1 MTMLQEQLKTLQ
13 SSLNNP
19 RENVPTPMASFQP
32 FDSTSELWTD
42 YLARFRTF
50 VTANS
55 VPDNKQAQIFLTNQ
69 SNSVYKM
76 LSNLAAQQQPVKS
89 IHELTMND
97 IQTFMAEQFDPKR
110 FVVRERFKF
119 WSDMKRKPGETIP
132 ELASRIR
139 QDAATCDFQSI
150 KDPLDEALR
159 TKFICSVDN
168 EAVLKTLFKLKDDE
182 LKFSNAIRV
191 AQEVEEAA
199 KVAKETV
206 HGQPSTSVQKVYH
219 AKSKTSKTQEKK
231 TACFRCG
238 NSGHFSKACPHI
250 KAICSFCKKTGHLQS
265 VCMSRL
271 RDNSKLVKQQMK
283 LVHKVQCSVSPIY
296 QTIRL
301 NDHRIKFEI
310 DSGASDTFC
319 CEATWQTL
327 GKPTLQ
333 PVTVQYQVA
342 EGSPLPVV
350 GQFQSTATIDG
361 KSPDVTFPVIV
372 TKVPNLNL
380 LGRLAMMKLKLT
392 NLTDHFRENLS
403 CAESTATIE
412 HVTTTGPEN
421 SLDAACIQ
429 LCGEFPTL
437 FESTL
442 GCLKDFSLDIR
453 FKPEAKPIFKK
464 PRPVPFSILQD
475 LNEAYEAGIKRGVW
489 ELTDFNSYGT
499 PVVPIRKSPLPGQ
512 AKASIR
518 VCGDYSVTVNSQL
531 EDHRQPIP
539 LPEDLMRKLGR
550 GYCFSKIDL
559 ANAYN
564 QICLSPDSQKKLAL
578 STHKGVLLQKRLPFG
593 IKSAPGYFQEIMEQL
608 TQNLRGVAVYFDD
621 ILVSGDNAKDH
632 LMNLRALFKRLEE
645 KGLRCN
651 REKCVFAQVSIDYL
665 GHTLSSRGIAK
676 GSKVDAILEMP
687 TPKNI
692 STLKSFLASVQFYS
706 KFLPPYFSE
715 ITEPL
720 YKLTRKGQQWKWGE
734 EEATSFKEIKRLLC
748 TETILAHYDPSLP
761 LGLSCDAS
769 ECGIGAVLFHRFAD
783 GSERPILNISKVLSA
798 TQRRYSQI
806 QKEALSLVY
815 ALKKFHQ
822 FLYGRKFIVVT
833 DHKPLVTLFAPDK
846 GTPAM
851 AANRLARWALLIH
864 QYDYTV
870 EYRRSKD
877 HGNADALSRLP
888 FSNDTSFDGE
898 EMEDDVDSVCLVRT
912 ISRQIN
918 PDNPLLVVR
927 ETAKDPI
934 LFQLMRFVKEG
945 WPHAFSEEL
954 KDFKKL
960 ENSLSTENGCVFY
973 GLRVII
979 PSTLRNHILKL
990 LHLGHFGM
998 QRMKQLARSTVYWP
1012 RIDFDIENLCRKCT
1026 SCGQFQNKPD
1036 KPSIHPWMMPEKPWS
1051 RLHLDH
1057 AINFLGRN
1065 WLVLVDAYSKY
1076 PCIHTTTSTSS
1087 KSTTAILEQEFAHFG
1102 YPHTLVTDN
1111 ATTFMSQEF
1120 QAWCKQRGI
1129 VHLTGAPYHPATN
1142 GAAERLIQSFKQ
1154 ALRKSSLPPK
1164 EALQE
1169 FLMQYRRIPFASGL
1183 SPSELLNGRRIRT
1196 KIDTLVPSIPHLLQG
1211 RQSRQA
1217 SKHSN
1222 TEDSEVVSK
1231 VEHHYTLG
1239 DPCYALYFGP
1249 RRDRDPRWVPAI
1261 VTKVHGTRSVN
1272 VRVIPRGPTWR
1283 RHLDQ
1288 LRPRYGSDQDDD
1300 PCEIPTSV
1308 LSTETLPAGTDHAS
1322 SSSSMNQRNNPRLP
1336 TGDEYG
1342 RHNLRRSARAKR
1354 PPKKY
1359 CC

>member
-1 MTMLQEQLKTLQ
+1 MSEISELILLLNKQHQEQNKQHQEQMTMLQEQIKILQ

-55 VPDNKQAQIFLTNQ
+55 IPDNKQAQIFLTNQ

-150 KDPLDEALR
+150 LDPLDEALR

-271 RDNSKLVKQQMK
+271 RNNKLVKQQVK
-283 LVHKVQCSVSPIY
+283 LVHKVRCSVSPIY

-327 GKPTLQ
+327 GKPILQ
-333 PVTVQYQVA
+333 PVSVQYQVA

-350 GQFQSTATIDG
+350 GQFQSTASIDG

-392 NLTDHFRENLS
+392 NLTDH
-403 CAESTATIE
+403 
-412 HVTTTGPEN
+412 
-421 SLDAACIQ
+421 
-429 LCGEFPTL
+429 
-437 FESTL
+437 
-442 GCLKDFSLDIR
+442 
-453 FKPEAKPIFKK
+453 
-464 PRPVPFSILQD
+464 
-475 LNEAYEAGIKRGVW
+475 
-489 ELTDFNSYGT
+489 
-499 PVVPIRKSPLPGQ
+499 
-512 AKASIR
+512 
-518 VCGDYSVTVNSQL
+518 
-531 EDHRQPIP
+531 
-539 LPEDLMRKLGR
+539 
-550 GYCFSKIDL
+550 L
-559 ANAYN
+559 A
-564 QICLSPDSQKKLAL
+564 
-578 STHKGVLLQKRLPFG
+578 
-593 IKSAPGYFQEIMEQL
+593 
-608 TQNLRGVAVYFDD
+608 
-621 ILVSGDNAKDH
+621 
-632 LMNLRALFKRLEE
+632 
-645 KGLRCN
+645 
-651 REKCVFAQVSIDYL
+651 
-665 GHTLSSRGIAK
+665 
-676 GSKVDAILEMP
+676 
-687 TPKNI
+687 
-692 STLKSFLASVQFYS
+692 
-706 KFLPPYFSE
+706 
-715 ITEPL
+715 
-720 YKLTRKGQQWKWGE
+720 
-734 EEATSFKEIKRLLC
+734 
-748 TETILAHYDPSLP
+748 
-761 LGLSCDAS
+761 
-769 ECGIGAVLFHRFAD
+769 
-783 GSERPILNISKVLSA
+783 
-798 TQRRYSQI
+798 
-806 QKEALSLVY
+806 
-815 ALKKFHQ
+815 
-822 FLYGRKFIVVT
+822 
-833 DHKPLVTLFAPDK
+833 
-846 GTPAM
+846 
-851 AANRLARWALLIH
+851 
-864 QYDYTV
+864 
-870 EYRRSKD
+870 
-877 HGNADALSRLP
+877 
-888 FSNDTSFDGE
+888 DTSFDGE

-934 LFQLMRFVKEG
+934 LSQLMRFVKEG

-1012 RIDFDIENLCRKCT
+1012 RIDFDIEDLCRKCT

-1076 PCIHTTTSTSS
+1076 PCIHPTTSTSS

-1169 FLMQYRRIPFASGL
+1169 FLMQYTRIPFASGL

-1222 TEDSEVVSK
+1222 AEDSEVVSK
-1231 VEHHYTLG
+1231 VEHHYSLG

-1342 RHNLRRSARAKR
+1342 RHNLRRSARTKR
-1354 PPKKY
+1354 PPKKILLLICIY
-1359 CC
+1359 IFLS

>member
-1 MTMLQEQLKTLQ
+1 
-13 SSLNNP
+13 
-19 RENVPTPMASFQP
+19 
-32 FDSTSELWTD
+32 
-42 YLARFRTF
+42 
-50 VTANS
+50 
-55 VPDNKQAQIFLTNQ
+55 
-69 SNSVYKM
+69 M

-265 VCMSRL
+265 VCMS
-271 RDNSKLVKQQMK
+271 V
-283 LVHKVQCSVSPIY
+283 
-296 QTIRL
+296 
-301 NDHRIKFEI
+301 
-310 DSGASDTFC
+310 
-319 CEATWQTL
+319 
-327 GKPTLQ
+327 
-333 PVTVQYQVA
+333 
-342 EGSPLPVV
+342 
-350 GQFQSTATIDG
+350 QSTASIDG
-361 KSPDVTFPVIV
+361 KSTDVTFPVIV

-392 NLTDHFRENLS
+392 NLTDH
-403 CAESTATIE
+403 
-412 HVTTTGPEN
+412 
-421 SLDAACIQ
+421 
-429 LCGEFPTL
+429 
-437 FESTL
+437 
-442 GCLKDFSLDIR
+442 
-453 FKPEAKPIFKK
+453 
-464 PRPVPFSILQD
+464 
-475 LNEAYEAGIKRGVW
+475 
-489 ELTDFNSYGT
+489 
-499 PVVPIRKSPLPGQ
+499 
-512 AKASIR
+512 
-518 VCGDYSVTVNSQL
+518 
-531 EDHRQPIP
+531 
-539 LPEDLMRKLGR
+539 
-550 GYCFSKIDL
+550 L
-559 ANAYN
+559 A
-564 QICLSPDSQKKLAL
+564 
-578 STHKGVLLQKRLPFG
+578 
-593 IKSAPGYFQEIMEQL
+593 
-608 TQNLRGVAVYFDD
+608 
-621 ILVSGDNAKDH
+621 
-632 LMNLRALFKRLEE
+632 
-645 KGLRCN
+645 
-651 REKCVFAQVSIDYL
+651 
-665 GHTLSSRGIAK
+665 
-676 GSKVDAILEMP
+676 
-687 TPKNI
+687 
-692 STLKSFLASVQFYS
+692 
-706 KFLPPYFSE
+706 
-715 ITEPL
+715 
-720 YKLTRKGQQWKWGE
+720 
-734 EEATSFKEIKRLLC
+734 
-748 TETILAHYDPSLP
+748 
-761 LGLSCDAS
+761 
-769 ECGIGAVLFHRFAD
+769 
-783 GSERPILNISKVLSA
+783 
-798 TQRRYSQI
+798 
-806 QKEALSLVY
+806 
-815 ALKKFHQ
+815 
-822 FLYGRKFIVVT
+822 
-833 DHKPLVTLFAPDK
+833 
-846 GTPAM
+846 
-851 AANRLARWALLIH
+851 
-864 QYDYTV
+864 
-870 EYRRSKD
+870 
-877 HGNADALSRLP
+877 
-888 FSNDTSFDGE
+888 DTSFDGE

-934 LFQLMRFVKEG
+934 LSQLMRFVKEG
-945 WPHAFSEEL
+945 WPHAFLEEL

-1012 RIDFDIENLCRKCT
+1012 RIDFDIEDLCRKCT
-1026 SCGQFQNKPD
+1026 SCGQFQNKPA

-1076 PCIHTTTSTSS
+1076 PCIHPTTSTSS

-1222 TEDSEVVSK
+1222 AK
-1231 VEHHYTLG
+1231 
-1239 DPCYALYFGP
+1239 
-1249 RRDRDPRWVPAI
+1249 
-1261 VTKVHGTRSVN
+1261 TRKWFRKSN
-1272 VRVIPRGPTWR
+1272 IIT
-1283 RHLDQ
+1283 H
-1288 LRPRYGSDQDDD
+1288 
-1300 PCEIPTSV
+1300 
-1308 LSTETLPAGTDHAS
+1308 
-1322 SSSSMNQRNNPRLP
+1322 
-1336 TGDEYG
+1336 
-1342 RHNLRRSARAKR
+1342 
-1354 PPKKY
+1354 
-1359 CC
+1359 

>member
-1 MTMLQEQLKTLQ
+1 MQLHV
-13 SSLNNP
+13 N
-19 RENVPTPMASFQP
+19 
-32 FDSTSELWTD
+32 
-42 YLARFRTF
+42 
-50 VTANS
+50 
-55 VPDNKQAQIFLTNQ
+55 
-69 SNSVYKM
+69 
-76 LSNLAAQQQPVKS
+76 
-89 IHELTMND
+89 
-97 IQTFMAEQFDPKR
+97 
-110 FVVRERFKF
+110 
-119 WSDMKRKPGETIP
+119 
-132 ELASRIR
+132 
-139 QDAATCDFQSI
+139 FQSI

-271 RDNSKLVKQQMK
+271 RGNSKLVKQQ
-283 LVHKVQCSVSPIY
+283 VHKVQCSVSPIY

-301 NDHRIKFEI
+301 NDRRIKFEI
-310 DSGASDTFC
+310 DSGANDTFC

-333 PVTVQYQVA
+333 PVSVQYQVA

-350 GQFQSTATIDG
+350 GQFQSTASIDG

-392 NLTDHFRENLS
+392 NLTDH
-403 CAESTATIE
+403 
-412 HVTTTGPEN
+412 
-421 SLDAACIQ
+421 
-429 LCGEFPTL
+429 
-437 FESTL
+437 
-442 GCLKDFSLDIR
+442 
-453 FKPEAKPIFKK
+453 
-464 PRPVPFSILQD
+464 
-475 LNEAYEAGIKRGVW
+475 
-489 ELTDFNSYGT
+489 
-499 PVVPIRKSPLPGQ
+499 
-512 AKASIR
+512 
-518 VCGDYSVTVNSQL
+518 
-531 EDHRQPIP
+531 
-539 LPEDLMRKLGR
+539 
-550 GYCFSKIDL
+550 L
-559 ANAYN
+559 A
-564 QICLSPDSQKKLAL
+564 
-578 STHKGVLLQKRLPFG
+578 
-593 IKSAPGYFQEIMEQL
+593 
-608 TQNLRGVAVYFDD
+608 
-621 ILVSGDNAKDH
+621 
-632 LMNLRALFKRLEE
+632 
-645 KGLRCN
+645 
-651 REKCVFAQVSIDYL
+651 
-665 GHTLSSRGIAK
+665 
-676 GSKVDAILEMP
+676 
-687 TPKNI
+687 
-692 STLKSFLASVQFYS
+692 
-706 KFLPPYFSE
+706 
-715 ITEPL
+715 
-720 YKLTRKGQQWKWGE
+720 
-734 EEATSFKEIKRLLC
+734 
-748 TETILAHYDPSLP
+748 
-761 LGLSCDAS
+761 
-769 ECGIGAVLFHRFAD
+769 
-783 GSERPILNISKVLSA
+783 
-798 TQRRYSQI
+798 
-806 QKEALSLVY
+806 
-815 ALKKFHQ
+815 
-822 FLYGRKFIVVT
+822 
-833 DHKPLVTLFAPDK
+833 
-846 GTPAM
+846 
-851 AANRLARWALLIH
+851 
-864 QYDYTV
+864 
-870 EYRRSKD
+870 
-877 HGNADALSRLP
+877 
-888 FSNDTSFDGE
+888 DTSFDGE

-934 LFQLMRFVKEG
+934 LSQLMRFVKEG
-945 WPHAFSEEL
+945 WPNAFSEEL

-1012 RIDFDIENLCRKCT
+1012 RIDFDIEDLCRKCT

-1076 PCIHTTTSTSS
+1076 PCIHPTTSTSS

-1217 SKHSN
+1217 SKYSN
-1222 TEDSEVVSK
+1222 AEDSEVVSK
-1231 VEHHYTLG
+1231 VEHYYSLG

-1342 RHNLRRSARAKR
+1342 RHNLRRSARTKR

>member
-1 MTMLQEQLKTLQ
+1 MSEISELILLLNKQHQEQNKQHQEQMAVLRNEHCEQMTMLQEQLKILQ
-13 SSLNNP
+13 SSLNKP

-150 KDPLDEALR
+150 KDPLDEALQ

-219 AKSKTSKTQEKK
+219 TKSKTSKTQEKK

-271 RDNSKLVKQQMK
+271 RDNKLVKQ

-327 GKPTLQ
+327 GKPILQ
-333 PVTVQYQVA
+333 PVSIRYQVA
-342 EGSPLPVV
+342 EGSPLPIM
-350 GQFQSTATIDG
+350 GQFQSTASIDG

-392 NLTDHFRENLS
+392 NLTDH
-403 CAESTATIE
+403 
-412 HVTTTGPEN
+412 
-421 SLDAACIQ
+421 
-429 LCGEFPTL
+429 
-437 FESTL
+437 
-442 GCLKDFSLDIR
+442 
-453 FKPEAKPIFKK
+453 
-464 PRPVPFSILQD
+464 
-475 LNEAYEAGIKRGVW
+475 
-489 ELTDFNSYGT
+489 
-499 PVVPIRKSPLPGQ
+499 
-512 AKASIR
+512 
-518 VCGDYSVTVNSQL
+518 
-531 EDHRQPIP
+531 
-539 LPEDLMRKLGR
+539 
-550 GYCFSKIDL
+550 L
-559 ANAYN
+559 A
-564 QICLSPDSQKKLAL
+564 
-578 STHKGVLLQKRLPFG
+578 
-593 IKSAPGYFQEIMEQL
+593 
-608 TQNLRGVAVYFDD
+608 
-621 ILVSGDNAKDH
+621 
-632 LMNLRALFKRLEE
+632 
-645 KGLRCN
+645 
-651 REKCVFAQVSIDYL
+651 
-665 GHTLSSRGIAK
+665 
-676 GSKVDAILEMP
+676 
-687 TPKNI
+687 
-692 STLKSFLASVQFYS
+692 
-706 KFLPPYFSE
+706 
-715 ITEPL
+715 
-720 YKLTRKGQQWKWGE
+720 
-734 EEATSFKEIKRLLC
+734 
-748 TETILAHYDPSLP
+748 
-761 LGLSCDAS
+761 
-769 ECGIGAVLFHRFAD
+769 
-783 GSERPILNISKVLSA
+783 
-798 TQRRYSQI
+798 
-806 QKEALSLVY
+806 
-815 ALKKFHQ
+815 
-822 FLYGRKFIVVT
+822 
-833 DHKPLVTLFAPDK
+833 
-846 GTPAM
+846 
-851 AANRLARWALLIH
+851 
-864 QYDYTV
+864 
-870 EYRRSKD
+870 
-877 HGNADALSRLP
+877 
-888 FSNDTSFDGE
+888 DTSFDGE

-934 LFQLMRFVKEG
+934 LSQLMQFVKEG

-1012 RIDFDIENLCRKCT
+1012 RIDFDIEDLCRKCT

-1076 PCIHTTTSTSS
+1076 PCIHPTTSTSS

-1231 VEHHYTLG
+1231 VEHHYSLG

-1261 VTKVHGTRSVN
+1261 VTKVHGT
-1272 VRVIPRGPTWR
+1272 
-1283 RHLDQ
+1283 
-1288 LRPRYGSDQDDD
+1288 
-1300 PCEIPTSV
+1300 
-1308 LSTETLPAGTDHAS
+1308 
-1322 SSSSMNQRNNPRLP
+1322 
-1336 TGDEYG
+1336 
-1342 RHNLRRSARAKR
+1342 
-1354 PPKKY
+1354 
-1359 CC
+1359 

>member
-1 MTMLQEQLKTLQ
+1 MSEISELILLLNKQHQEQMAVLRDEHREQNKQHQEQNKRHQEQMTMLQEQLKILQ

-55 VPDNKQAQIFLTNQ
+55 IPDNKQAQIFLTNQ

-271 RDNSKLVKQQMK
+271 RDNKLVKQQMK
-283 LVHKVQCSVSPIY
+283 LVHKIQCSVSPIY

-350 GQFQSTATIDG
+350 GQFQSTASIDG

-392 NLTDHFRENLS
+392 NLTDH
-403 CAESTATIE
+403 
-412 HVTTTGPEN
+412 
-421 SLDAACIQ
+421 
-429 LCGEFPTL
+429 
-437 FESTL
+437 
-442 GCLKDFSLDIR
+442 
-453 FKPEAKPIFKK
+453 
-464 PRPVPFSILQD
+464 
-475 LNEAYEAGIKRGVW
+475 
-489 ELTDFNSYGT
+489 
-499 PVVPIRKSPLPGQ
+499 
-512 AKASIR
+512 
-518 VCGDYSVTVNSQL
+518 
-531 EDHRQPIP
+531 
-539 LPEDLMRKLGR
+539 
-550 GYCFSKIDL
+550 L
-559 ANAYN
+559 A
-564 QICLSPDSQKKLAL
+564 
-578 STHKGVLLQKRLPFG
+578 
-593 IKSAPGYFQEIMEQL
+593 
-608 TQNLRGVAVYFDD
+608 
-621 ILVSGDNAKDH
+621 
-632 LMNLRALFKRLEE
+632 
-645 KGLRCN
+645 
-651 REKCVFAQVSIDYL
+651 
-665 GHTLSSRGIAK
+665 
-676 GSKVDAILEMP
+676 
-687 TPKNI
+687 
-692 STLKSFLASVQFYS
+692 
-706 KFLPPYFSE
+706 
-715 ITEPL
+715 
-720 YKLTRKGQQWKWGE
+720 
-734 EEATSFKEIKRLLC
+734 
-748 TETILAHYDPSLP
+748 
-761 LGLSCDAS
+761 
-769 ECGIGAVLFHRFAD
+769 
-783 GSERPILNISKVLSA
+783 
-798 TQRRYSQI
+798 
-806 QKEALSLVY
+806 
-815 ALKKFHQ
+815 
-822 FLYGRKFIVVT
+822 
-833 DHKPLVTLFAPDK
+833 
-846 GTPAM
+846 
-851 AANRLARWALLIH
+851 
-864 QYDYTV
+864 
-870 EYRRSKD
+870 
-877 HGNADALSRLP
+877 
-888 FSNDTSFDGE
+888 DTSFDGE

-934 LFQLMRFVKEG
+934 LSQLMRFVKEG

-1036 KPSIHPWMMPEKPWS
+1036 KPSIHPWVMPEKPWS

-1057 AINFLGRN
+1057 AINFLGRH

-1076 PCIHTTTSTSS
+1076 PCIHPTTSTSS

-1222 TEDSEVVSK
+1222 AEDSEVVLK

-1342 RHNLRRSARAKR
+1342 RHNLRQSARTKR

>member
-1 MTMLQEQLKTLQ
+1 MSEISELILLLNKQHQEQMSVLRDEHREQNKQHQEQNKQHQEQMAVLRDEHREQNKQYQEQNKQHQEQMTMLQEQLKILQ

-55 VPDNKQAQIFLTNQ
+55 IPDNKQAQIFLTNQ

-238 NSGHFSKACPHI
+238 NSGHFSKTCPHI

-271 RDNSKLVKQQMK
+271 RDSKLVKQQMK
-283 LVHKVQCSVSPIY
+283 LVHKIQCSVSPIY

-327 GKPTLQ
+327 GKPILQ
-333 PVTVQYQVA
+333 PVSVQYQVA

-350 GQFQSTATIDG
+350 GQFQSTASIDG

-392 NLTDHFRENLS
+392 NLTDH
-403 CAESTATIE
+403 
-412 HVTTTGPEN
+412 
-421 SLDAACIQ
+421 
-429 LCGEFPTL
+429 
-437 FESTL
+437 
-442 GCLKDFSLDIR
+442 
-453 FKPEAKPIFKK
+453 
-464 PRPVPFSILQD
+464 
-475 LNEAYEAGIKRGVW
+475 
-489 ELTDFNSYGT
+489 
-499 PVVPIRKSPLPGQ
+499 
-512 AKASIR
+512 
-518 VCGDYSVTVNSQL
+518 
-531 EDHRQPIP
+531 
-539 LPEDLMRKLGR
+539 
-550 GYCFSKIDL
+550 L
-559 ANAYN
+559 A
-564 QICLSPDSQKKLAL
+564 
-578 STHKGVLLQKRLPFG
+578 
-593 IKSAPGYFQEIMEQL
+593 
-608 TQNLRGVAVYFDD
+608 
-621 ILVSGDNAKDH
+621 
-632 LMNLRALFKRLEE
+632 
-645 KGLRCN
+645 
-651 REKCVFAQVSIDYL
+651 
-665 GHTLSSRGIAK
+665 
-676 GSKVDAILEMP
+676 
-687 TPKNI
+687 
-692 STLKSFLASVQFYS
+692 
-706 KFLPPYFSE
+706 
-715 ITEPL
+715 
-720 YKLTRKGQQWKWGE
+720 
-734 EEATSFKEIKRLLC
+734 
-748 TETILAHYDPSLP
+748 
-761 LGLSCDAS
+761 
-769 ECGIGAVLFHRFAD
+769 
-783 GSERPILNISKVLSA
+783 
-798 TQRRYSQI
+798 
-806 QKEALSLVY
+806 
-815 ALKKFHQ
+815 
-822 FLYGRKFIVVT
+822 
-833 DHKPLVTLFAPDK
+833 
-846 GTPAM
+846 
-851 AANRLARWALLIH
+851 
-864 QYDYTV
+864 
-870 EYRRSKD
+870 
-877 HGNADALSRLP
+877 
-888 FSNDTSFDGE
+888 DTSFDGE

-934 LFQLMRFVKEG
+934 LAQVMRFVKEG

-1012 RIDFDIENLCRKCT
+1012 RIDFDIEDLCRKCT

-1076 PCIHTTTSTSS
+1076 PCIHPTTSTSS

-1222 TEDSEVVSK
+1222 AEDSEVVSK

-1342 RHNLRRSARAKR
+1342 RHNLRRSARTKR

>member
-1 MTMLQEQLKTLQ
+1 MQRYNRQKWRRGFKELNCVKKEKRKFVEFALQLELSTMSEISELILLLNKQHQEQMTVLRDEQNKQHQEQMTMLQEQIKILQ
-13 SSLNNP
+13 SSLNKP

-55 VPDNKQAQIFLTNQ
+55 IPDNKQAQIFLTNQ

-271 RDNSKLVKQQMK
+271 RDNKLVKQQMK
-283 LVHKVQCSVSPIY
+283 LVHKIQCSVSPIY

-333 PVTVQYQVA
+333 PVTVRYQVA

-350 GQFQSTATIDG
+350 GQFQSTASIDG

-392 NLTDHFRENLS
+392 NLTDH
-403 CAESTATIE
+403 
-412 HVTTTGPEN
+412 
-421 SLDAACIQ
+421 
-429 LCGEFPTL
+429 
-437 FESTL
+437 
-442 GCLKDFSLDIR
+442 
-453 FKPEAKPIFKK
+453 
-464 PRPVPFSILQD
+464 
-475 LNEAYEAGIKRGVW
+475 
-489 ELTDFNSYGT
+489 
-499 PVVPIRKSPLPGQ
+499 
-512 AKASIR
+512 
-518 VCGDYSVTVNSQL
+518 
-531 EDHRQPIP
+531 
-539 LPEDLMRKLGR
+539 
-550 GYCFSKIDL
+550 L
-559 ANAYN
+559 A
-564 QICLSPDSQKKLAL
+564 
-578 STHKGVLLQKRLPFG
+578 
-593 IKSAPGYFQEIMEQL
+593 
-608 TQNLRGVAVYFDD
+608 
-621 ILVSGDNAKDH
+621 
-632 LMNLRALFKRLEE
+632 
-645 KGLRCN
+645 
-651 REKCVFAQVSIDYL
+651 
-665 GHTLSSRGIAK
+665 
-676 GSKVDAILEMP
+676 
-687 TPKNI
+687 
-692 STLKSFLASVQFYS
+692 
-706 KFLPPYFSE
+706 
-715 ITEPL
+715 
-720 YKLTRKGQQWKWGE
+720 
-734 EEATSFKEIKRLLC
+734 
-748 TETILAHYDPSLP
+748 
-761 LGLSCDAS
+761 
-769 ECGIGAVLFHRFAD
+769 
-783 GSERPILNISKVLSA
+783 
-798 TQRRYSQI
+798 
-806 QKEALSLVY
+806 
-815 ALKKFHQ
+815 
-822 FLYGRKFIVVT
+822 
-833 DHKPLVTLFAPDK
+833 
-846 GTPAM
+846 
-851 AANRLARWALLIH
+851 
-864 QYDYTV
+864 
-870 EYRRSKD
+870 
-877 HGNADALSRLP
+877 
-888 FSNDTSFDGE
+888 DTSFDGE

-934 LFQLMRFVKEG
+934 LSQLMRFVKEG

-1076 PCIHTTTSTSS
+1076 PCIHPTTSTSS

-1231 VEHHYTLG
+1231 VEHHYSLG

-1342 RHNLRRSARAKR
+1342 RHNLRRSARTKR

>member
-1 MTMLQEQLKTLQ
+1 MQRYNRQKWRRGFKELNCVKKEKRKFVEFALQLELSTMSEISELILLLNKQHQEQMTVLRDEQNKQHQEQMTMLQEQLKTLQ

-301 NDHRIKFEI
+301 NDHKIKFEI

-333 PVTVQYQVA
+333 PVTIRYQVA

-350 GQFQSTATIDG
+350 GQFQSTASIDG

-392 NLTDHFRENLS
+392 NLTDH
-403 CAESTATIE
+403 
-412 HVTTTGPEN
+412 
-421 SLDAACIQ
+421 
-429 LCGEFPTL
+429 
-437 FESTL
+437 
-442 GCLKDFSLDIR
+442 
-453 FKPEAKPIFKK
+453 
-464 PRPVPFSILQD
+464 
-475 LNEAYEAGIKRGVW
+475 
-489 ELTDFNSYGT
+489 
-499 PVVPIRKSPLPGQ
+499 
-512 AKASIR
+512 
-518 VCGDYSVTVNSQL
+518 
-531 EDHRQPIP
+531 
-539 LPEDLMRKLGR
+539 
-550 GYCFSKIDL
+550 L
-559 ANAYN
+559 A
-564 QICLSPDSQKKLAL
+564 
-578 STHKGVLLQKRLPFG
+578 
-593 IKSAPGYFQEIMEQL
+593 
-608 TQNLRGVAVYFDD
+608 
-621 ILVSGDNAKDH
+621 
-632 LMNLRALFKRLEE
+632 
-645 KGLRCN
+645 
-651 REKCVFAQVSIDYL
+651 
-665 GHTLSSRGIAK
+665 
-676 GSKVDAILEMP
+676 
-687 TPKNI
+687 
-692 STLKSFLASVQFYS
+692 
-706 KFLPPYFSE
+706 
-715 ITEPL
+715 
-720 YKLTRKGQQWKWGE
+720 
-734 EEATSFKEIKRLLC
+734 
-748 TETILAHYDPSLP
+748 
-761 LGLSCDAS
+761 
-769 ECGIGAVLFHRFAD
+769 
-783 GSERPILNISKVLSA
+783 
-798 TQRRYSQI
+798 
-806 QKEALSLVY
+806 
-815 ALKKFHQ
+815 
-822 FLYGRKFIVVT
+822 
-833 DHKPLVTLFAPDK
+833 
-846 GTPAM
+846 
-851 AANRLARWALLIH
+851 
-864 QYDYTV
+864 
-870 EYRRSKD
+870 
-877 HGNADALSRLP
+877 
-888 FSNDTSFDGE
+888 DTSFDGE

-934 LFQLMRFVKEG
+934 LSQLMRFVKEG

-1076 PCIHTTTSTSS
+1076 PCIHPTTSTSS

-1222 TEDSEVVSK
+1222 AEDSEVVSK
-1231 VEHHYTLG
+1231 VEHHYSLG

>member
-1 MTMLQEQLKTLQ
+1 MQRYNRQKWRRGFKELNCVKKEKRKFVEFALQLELSTMSEISELILLLNKQHQEQMAVLRDEHREQNKQHQEQNKRHQEQMTMLQEQLKILQ

-55 VPDNKQAQIFLTNQ
+55 IPDNKQAQIFLTNQ

-110 FVVRERFKF
+110 FLVRERFKF

-139 QDAATCDFQSI
+139 QDAAKCDFQSI

-283 LVHKVQCSVSPIY
+283 LVHKIQCSVSPIY

-301 NDHRIKFEI
+301 NDRRIKFEI

-333 PVTVQYQVA
+333 PVSVQYQVA

-350 GQFQSTATIDG
+350 GQFQSTASIDG

-392 NLTDHFRENLS
+392 NLTDH
-403 CAESTATIE
+403 
-412 HVTTTGPEN
+412 
-421 SLDAACIQ
+421 
-429 LCGEFPTL
+429 
-437 FESTL
+437 
-442 GCLKDFSLDIR
+442 
-453 FKPEAKPIFKK
+453 
-464 PRPVPFSILQD
+464 
-475 LNEAYEAGIKRGVW
+475 
-489 ELTDFNSYGT
+489 
-499 PVVPIRKSPLPGQ
+499 
-512 AKASIR
+512 
-518 VCGDYSVTVNSQL
+518 
-531 EDHRQPIP
+531 
-539 LPEDLMRKLGR
+539 
-550 GYCFSKIDL
+550 L
-559 ANAYN
+559 A
-564 QICLSPDSQKKLAL
+564 
-578 STHKGVLLQKRLPFG
+578 
-593 IKSAPGYFQEIMEQL
+593 
-608 TQNLRGVAVYFDD
+608 
-621 ILVSGDNAKDH
+621 
-632 LMNLRALFKRLEE
+632 
-645 KGLRCN
+645 
-651 REKCVFAQVSIDYL
+651 
-665 GHTLSSRGIAK
+665 
-676 GSKVDAILEMP
+676 
-687 TPKNI
+687 
-692 STLKSFLASVQFYS
+692 
-706 KFLPPYFSE
+706 
-715 ITEPL
+715 
-720 YKLTRKGQQWKWGE
+720 
-734 EEATSFKEIKRLLC
+734 
-748 TETILAHYDPSLP
+748 
-761 LGLSCDAS
+761 
-769 ECGIGAVLFHRFAD
+769 
-783 GSERPILNISKVLSA
+783 
-798 TQRRYSQI
+798 
-806 QKEALSLVY
+806 
-815 ALKKFHQ
+815 
-822 FLYGRKFIVVT
+822 
-833 DHKPLVTLFAPDK
+833 
-846 GTPAM
+846 
-851 AANRLARWALLIH
+851 
-864 QYDYTV
+864 
-870 EYRRSKD
+870 
-877 HGNADALSRLP
+877 
-888 FSNDTSFDGE
+888 DTSFDGE

-934 LFQLMRFVKEG
+934 LSQLMRFVKEG

-1012 RIDFDIENLCRKCT
+1012 RIDFDIEDLCRKCT

-1076 PCIHTTTSTSS
+1076 PCIHPTTSTSS
-1087 KSTTAILEQEFAHFG
+1087 NSTTAILEQEFAHFG

-1222 TEDSEVVSK
+1222 AEDSEMVSK
-1231 VEHHYTLG
+1231 VKHHYSLG

-1342 RHNLRRSARAKR
+1342 RHNLRRSARTKR

>member
-1 MTMLQEQLKTLQ
+1 MSEISELILLLNKQHQEQNKQHQEQMSMLQEQLKILQ
-13 SSLNNP
+13 SSLNNR

-55 VPDNKQAQIFLTNQ
+55 IPDNKQAQIFLTNQ

-119 WSDMKRKPGETIP
+119 WSDMKRKPGETIT

-271 RDNSKLVKQQMK
+271 RNNKLVKQ

-327 GKPTLQ
+327 GKPILQ
-333 PVTVQYQVA
+333 PVSVQYQVA

-350 GQFQSTATIDG
+350 GQFQSTASIDG

-392 NLTDHFRENLS
+392 NLTDH
-403 CAESTATIE
+403 
-412 HVTTTGPEN
+412 
-421 SLDAACIQ
+421 
-429 LCGEFPTL
+429 
-437 FESTL
+437 
-442 GCLKDFSLDIR
+442 
-453 FKPEAKPIFKK
+453 
-464 PRPVPFSILQD
+464 
-475 LNEAYEAGIKRGVW
+475 
-489 ELTDFNSYGT
+489 
-499 PVVPIRKSPLPGQ
+499 
-512 AKASIR
+512 
-518 VCGDYSVTVNSQL
+518 
-531 EDHRQPIP
+531 
-539 LPEDLMRKLGR
+539 
-550 GYCFSKIDL
+550 L
-559 ANAYN
+559 A
-564 QICLSPDSQKKLAL
+564 
-578 STHKGVLLQKRLPFG
+578 
-593 IKSAPGYFQEIMEQL
+593 
-608 TQNLRGVAVYFDD
+608 
-621 ILVSGDNAKDH
+621 
-632 LMNLRALFKRLEE
+632 
-645 KGLRCN
+645 
-651 REKCVFAQVSIDYL
+651 
-665 GHTLSSRGIAK
+665 
-676 GSKVDAILEMP
+676 
-687 TPKNI
+687 
-692 STLKSFLASVQFYS
+692 
-706 KFLPPYFSE
+706 
-715 ITEPL
+715 
-720 YKLTRKGQQWKWGE
+720 
-734 EEATSFKEIKRLLC
+734 
-748 TETILAHYDPSLP
+748 
-761 LGLSCDAS
+761 
-769 ECGIGAVLFHRFAD
+769 
-783 GSERPILNISKVLSA
+783 
-798 TQRRYSQI
+798 
-806 QKEALSLVY
+806 
-815 ALKKFHQ
+815 
-822 FLYGRKFIVVT
+822 
-833 DHKPLVTLFAPDK
+833 
-846 GTPAM
+846 
-851 AANRLARWALLIH
+851 
-864 QYDYTV
+864 
-870 EYRRSKD
+870 
-877 HGNADALSRLP
+877 
-888 FSNDTSFDGE
+888 DTSFDGE

-934 LFQLMRFVKEG
+934 LSQLMRFVKEG

-1012 RIDFDIENLCRKCT
+1012 RIDFDNENLCRKCT

-1076 PCIHTTTSTSS
+1076 PCIHPTTSTSS

-1129 VHLTGAPYHPATN
+1129 VHLTGATYHPATN

-1211 RQSRQA
+1211 RQSKQA

-1222 TEDSEVVSK
+1222 
-1231 VEHHYTLG
+1231 
-1239 DPCYALYFGP
+1239 A
-1249 RRDRDPRWVPAI
+1249 
-1261 VTKVHGTRSVN
+1261 
-1272 VRVIPRGPTWR
+1272 
-1283 RHLDQ
+1283 
-1288 LRPRYGSDQDDD
+1288 
-1300 PCEIPTSV
+1300 
-1308 LSTETLPAGTDHAS
+1308 
-1322 SSSSMNQRNNPRLP
+1322 
-1336 TGDEYG
+1336 
-1342 RHNLRRSARAKR
+1342 
-1354 PPKKY
+1354 
-1359 CC
+1359 

>member
-1 MTMLQEQLKTLQ
+1 M
-13 SSLNNP
+13 
-19 RENVPTPMASFQP
+19 
-32 FDSTSELWTD
+32 
-42 YLARFRTF
+42 
-50 VTANS
+50 
-55 VPDNKQAQIFLTNQ
+55 
-69 SNSVYKM
+69 
-76 LSNLAAQQQPVKS
+76 
-89 IHELTMND
+89 
-97 IQTFMAEQFDPKR
+97 
-110 FVVRERFKF
+110 
-119 WSDMKRKPGETIP
+119 MK
-132 ELASRIR
+132 
-139 QDAATCDFQSI
+139 
-150 KDPLDEALR
+150 PLDEALR

-191 AQEVEEAA
+191 AQELEEAA

-301 NDHRIKFEI
+301 NEHRIKFEI

-319 CEATWQTL
+319 CETTWQTL
-327 GKPTLQ
+327 GKPILQ
-333 PVTVQYQVA
+333 PVSVQYQFA

-350 GQFQSTATIDG
+350 GQFQSTGSIDG

-392 NLTDHFRENLS
+392 NLTDH
-403 CAESTATIE
+403 
-412 HVTTTGPEN
+412 
-421 SLDAACIQ
+421 
-429 LCGEFPTL
+429 
-437 FESTL
+437 
-442 GCLKDFSLDIR
+442 
-453 FKPEAKPIFKK
+453 
-464 PRPVPFSILQD
+464 
-475 LNEAYEAGIKRGVW
+475 
-489 ELTDFNSYGT
+489 
-499 PVVPIRKSPLPGQ
+499 
-512 AKASIR
+512 
-518 VCGDYSVTVNSQL
+518 
-531 EDHRQPIP
+531 
-539 LPEDLMRKLGR
+539 
-550 GYCFSKIDL
+550 L
-559 ANAYN
+559 A
-564 QICLSPDSQKKLAL
+564 
-578 STHKGVLLQKRLPFG
+578 
-593 IKSAPGYFQEIMEQL
+593 
-608 TQNLRGVAVYFDD
+608 
-621 ILVSGDNAKDH
+621 
-632 LMNLRALFKRLEE
+632 
-645 KGLRCN
+645 
-651 REKCVFAQVSIDYL
+651 
-665 GHTLSSRGIAK
+665 
-676 GSKVDAILEMP
+676 
-687 TPKNI
+687 
-692 STLKSFLASVQFYS
+692 
-706 KFLPPYFSE
+706 
-715 ITEPL
+715 
-720 YKLTRKGQQWKWGE
+720 
-734 EEATSFKEIKRLLC
+734 
-748 TETILAHYDPSLP
+748 
-761 LGLSCDAS
+761 
-769 ECGIGAVLFHRFAD
+769 
-783 GSERPILNISKVLSA
+783 
-798 TQRRYSQI
+798 
-806 QKEALSLVY
+806 
-815 ALKKFHQ
+815 
-822 FLYGRKFIVVT
+822 
-833 DHKPLVTLFAPDK
+833 
-846 GTPAM
+846 
-851 AANRLARWALLIH
+851 
-864 QYDYTV
+864 
-870 EYRRSKD
+870 
-877 HGNADALSRLP
+877 
-888 FSNDTSFDGE
+888 DTSFDGE

-934 LFQLMRFVKEG
+934 LAQVMRFVKEG
-945 WPHAFSEEL
+945 WPHALSEEL

-1012 RIDFDIENLCRKCT
+1012 RIDFDIEDLCRKCT

-1076 PCIHTTTSTSS
+1076 PCIHPTTSTSS
-1087 KSTTAILEQEFAHFG
+1087 KSTTAILEQEFAHFR

-1169 FLMQYRRIPFASGL
+1169 FLMQYRRISFASGL

-1211 RQSRQA
+1211 RQSKQA

-1222 TEDSEVVSK
+1222 AEDSEVVSK
-1231 VEHHYTLG
+1231 VEHHYSLG

-1336 TGDEYG
+1336 IGDEYG
-1342 RHNLRRSARAKR
+1342 RYNPRRSARTKR
-1354 PPKKY
+1354 PPKNIVANMY
-1359 CC
+1359 IVVVYLGRCCDIVQSMT

>member
-1 MTMLQEQLKTLQ
+1 MLQEQLKILQ

-55 VPDNKQAQIFLTNQ
+55 IPDNKQAQIFLTNQ

-89 IHELTMND
+89 IHELTIND

-231 TACFRCG
+231 TVCFRCG

-271 RDNSKLVKQQMK
+271 RDNKLVKQQMK

-296 QTIRL
+296 QIIRL
-301 NDHRIKFEI
+301 NDRKIKFEI

-319 CEATWQTL
+319 CAATWQTL

-350 GQFQSTATIDG
+350 GQFQSTASIDG

-392 NLTDHFRENLS
+392 NLTDH
-403 CAESTATIE
+403 
-412 HVTTTGPEN
+412 
-421 SLDAACIQ
+421 
-429 LCGEFPTL
+429 
-437 FESTL
+437 
-442 GCLKDFSLDIR
+442 
-453 FKPEAKPIFKK
+453 
-464 PRPVPFSILQD
+464 
-475 LNEAYEAGIKRGVW
+475 
-489 ELTDFNSYGT
+489 
-499 PVVPIRKSPLPGQ
+499 
-512 AKASIR
+512 
-518 VCGDYSVTVNSQL
+518 
-531 EDHRQPIP
+531 
-539 LPEDLMRKLGR
+539 
-550 GYCFSKIDL
+550 L
-559 ANAYN
+559 A
-564 QICLSPDSQKKLAL
+564 
-578 STHKGVLLQKRLPFG
+578 
-593 IKSAPGYFQEIMEQL
+593 
-608 TQNLRGVAVYFDD
+608 
-621 ILVSGDNAKDH
+621 
-632 LMNLRALFKRLEE
+632 
-645 KGLRCN
+645 
-651 REKCVFAQVSIDYL
+651 
-665 GHTLSSRGIAK
+665 
-676 GSKVDAILEMP
+676 
-687 TPKNI
+687 
-692 STLKSFLASVQFYS
+692 
-706 KFLPPYFSE
+706 
-715 ITEPL
+715 
-720 YKLTRKGQQWKWGE
+720 
-734 EEATSFKEIKRLLC
+734 
-748 TETILAHYDPSLP
+748 
-761 LGLSCDAS
+761 
-769 ECGIGAVLFHRFAD
+769 
-783 GSERPILNISKVLSA
+783 
-798 TQRRYSQI
+798 
-806 QKEALSLVY
+806 
-815 ALKKFHQ
+815 
-822 FLYGRKFIVVT
+822 
-833 DHKPLVTLFAPDK
+833 
-846 GTPAM
+846 
-851 AANRLARWALLIH
+851 
-864 QYDYTV
+864 
-870 EYRRSKD
+870 
-877 HGNADALSRLP
+877 
-888 FSNDTSFDGE
+888 DTSFDGE

-934 LFQLMRFVKEG
+934 LSQLMRFVKEG

-1076 PCIHTTTSTSS
+1076 PCIHPTTSTSS

-1211 RQSRQA
+1211 RQSKQA

-1222 TEDSEVVSK
+1222 AEDSEVVSK
-1231 VEHHYTLG
+1231 VEHHYSLG
-1239 DPCYALYFGP
+1239 DPCSALYFGP

-1322 SSSSMNQRNNPRLP
+1322 SSSSMNQGNNPRLP

-1342 RHNLRRSARAKR
+1342 RHNLRRSARTKR

>member
-1 MTMLQEQLKTLQ
+1 
-13 SSLNNP
+13 
-19 RENVPTPMASFQP
+19 
-32 FDSTSELWTD
+32 
-42 YLARFRTF
+42 
-50 VTANS
+50 
-55 VPDNKQAQIFLTNQ
+55 
-69 SNSVYKM
+69 
-76 LSNLAAQQQPVKS
+76 
-89 IHELTMND
+89 
-97 IQTFMAEQFDPKR
+97 
-110 FVVRERFKF
+110 
-119 WSDMKRKPGETIP
+119 
-132 ELASRIR
+132 
-139 QDAATCDFQSI
+139 
-150 KDPLDEALR
+150 
-159 TKFICSVDN
+159 
-168 EAVLKTLFKLKDDE
+168 
-182 LKFSNAIRV
+182 
-191 AQEVEEAA
+191 
-199 KVAKETV
+199 
-206 HGQPSTSVQKVYH
+206 
-219 AKSKTSKTQEKK
+219 
-231 TACFRCG
+231 
-238 NSGHFSKACPHI
+238 
-250 KAICSFCKKTGHLQS
+250 
-265 VCMSRL
+265 MSRL
-271 RDNSKLVKQQMK
+271 RDNKLVKQQMK
-283 LVHKVQCSVSPIY
+283 LVHKIQCSVSPIY
-296 QTIRL
+296 QTIKL
-301 NDHRIKFEI
+301 NDHRIRFEI

-327 GKPTLQ
+327 GKPILQ
-333 PVTVQYQVA
+333 PVTIRYQVA

-350 GQFQSTATIDG
+350 GQFQSTASIDG

-392 NLTDHFRENLS
+392 NLTDH
-403 CAESTATIE
+403 
-412 HVTTTGPEN
+412 
-421 SLDAACIQ
+421 
-429 LCGEFPTL
+429 
-437 FESTL
+437 
-442 GCLKDFSLDIR
+442 
-453 FKPEAKPIFKK
+453 
-464 PRPVPFSILQD
+464 
-475 LNEAYEAGIKRGVW
+475 
-489 ELTDFNSYGT
+489 
-499 PVVPIRKSPLPGQ
+499 
-512 AKASIR
+512 
-518 VCGDYSVTVNSQL
+518 
-531 EDHRQPIP
+531 
-539 LPEDLMRKLGR
+539 
-550 GYCFSKIDL
+550 L
-559 ANAYN
+559 A
-564 QICLSPDSQKKLAL
+564 
-578 STHKGVLLQKRLPFG
+578 
-593 IKSAPGYFQEIMEQL
+593 
-608 TQNLRGVAVYFDD
+608 
-621 ILVSGDNAKDH
+621 
-632 LMNLRALFKRLEE
+632 
-645 KGLRCN
+645 
-651 REKCVFAQVSIDYL
+651 
-665 GHTLSSRGIAK
+665 
-676 GSKVDAILEMP
+676 
-687 TPKNI
+687 
-692 STLKSFLASVQFYS
+692 
-706 KFLPPYFSE
+706 
-715 ITEPL
+715 
-720 YKLTRKGQQWKWGE
+720 
-734 EEATSFKEIKRLLC
+734 
-748 TETILAHYDPSLP
+748 
-761 LGLSCDAS
+761 
-769 ECGIGAVLFHRFAD
+769 
-783 GSERPILNISKVLSA
+783 
-798 TQRRYSQI
+798 
-806 QKEALSLVY
+806 
-815 ALKKFHQ
+815 
-822 FLYGRKFIVVT
+822 
-833 DHKPLVTLFAPDK
+833 
-846 GTPAM
+846 
-851 AANRLARWALLIH
+851 
-864 QYDYTV
+864 
-870 EYRRSKD
+870 
-877 HGNADALSRLP
+877 
-888 FSNDTSFDGE
+888 DTSFDGE

-934 LFQLMRFVKEG
+934 LSQLMRFVKEG

-1076 PCIHTTTSTSS
+1076 PCIHPTTSTSS

-1342 RHNLRRSARAKR
+1342 RHNLRRSARTKR

>member
-1 MTMLQEQLKTLQ
+1 MYSCKDTTGKSGDEDSRNSTASRKKKEKFVESALKLELSTMSEISELILLLNKQHQEQMAVLRDEHREQNKQYQEQNNQHQEQMAVLRDEHREQNKQHQEQMTMLQEQLKTLQ

-55 VPDNKQAQIFLTNQ
+55 IPDNKQAQIFLTNQ

-271 RDNSKLVKQQMK
+271 RD
-283 LVHKVQCSVSPIY
+283 
-296 QTIRL
+296 
-301 NDHRIKFEI
+301 IKFEI

-333 PVTVQYQVA
+333 PVSVQYQVA

-350 GQFQSTATIDG
+350 GQFQSTASIDG

-412 HVTTTGPEN
+412 HVTTSGPEN
-421 SLDAACIQ
+421 SLDAACI
-429 LCGEFPTL
+429 
-437 FESTL
+437 
-442 GCLKDFSLDIR
+442 DIR

-748 TETILAHYDPSLP
+748 TETVLAHYDPSLP

-783 GSERPILNISKVLSA
+783 GSERPILNISKILSA

-833 DHKPLVTLFAPDK
+833 DHKPLVTLFVPDK

-851 AANRLARWALLIH
+851 AANRLARWALLVH

-934 LFQLMRFVKEG
+934 LSQLMRFVKEG

-960 ENSLSTENGCVFY
+960 ENSLSTGN
-973 GLRVII
+973 
-979 PSTLRNHILKL
+979 N
-990 LHLGHFGM
+990 
-998 QRMKQLARSTVYWP
+998 
-1012 RIDFDIENLCRKCT
+1012 
-1026 SCGQFQNKPD
+1026 
-1036 KPSIHPWMMPEKPWS
+1036 
-1051 RLHLDH
+1051 
-1057 AINFLGRN
+1057 
-1065 WLVLVDAYSKY
+1065 
-1076 PCIHTTTSTSS
+1076 
-1087 KSTTAILEQEFAHFG
+1087 
-1102 YPHTLVTDN
+1102 
-1111 ATTFMSQEF
+1111 
-1120 QAWCKQRGI
+1120 
-1129 VHLTGAPYHPATN
+1129 
-1142 GAAERLIQSFKQ
+1142 SF
-1154 ALRKSSLPPK
+1154 
-1164 EALQE
+1164 
-1169 FLMQYRRIPFASGL
+1169 
-1183 SPSELLNGRRIRT
+1183 N
-1196 KIDTLVPSIPHLLQG
+1196 
-1211 RQSRQA
+1211 
-1217 SKHSN
+1217 
-1222 TEDSEVVSK
+1222 
-1231 VEHHYTLG
+1231 
-1239 DPCYALYFGP
+1239 
-1249 RRDRDPRWVPAI
+1249 
-1261 VTKVHGTRSVN
+1261 
-1272 VRVIPRGPTWR
+1272 PT
-1283 RHLDQ
+1283 
-1288 LRPRYGSDQDDD
+1288 
-1300 PCEIPTSV
+1300 
-1308 LSTETLPAGTDHAS
+1308 
-1322 SSSSMNQRNNPRLP
+1322 
-1336 TGDEYG
+1336 
-1342 RHNLRRSARAKR
+1342 
-1354 PPKKY
+1354 
-1359 CC
+1359 

>member
-1 MTMLQEQLKTLQ
+1 MQRYNRQKWRRGFKELHCVKKEKRKFVDFALQLELSTMSEISELILLLNKQHQEQNKQHQEQMTMLQEQLKILQ
-13 SSLNNP
+13 SSLNNR

-55 VPDNKQAQIFLTNQ
+55 IPDNKQAQIFLTNQ

-97 IQTFMAEQFDPKR
+97 IQTFMAEQFDPKQ

-150 KDPLDEALR
+150 KDPLDEAMR

-333 PVTVQYQVA
+333 PVTVRYQVA

-350 GQFQSTATIDG
+350 GQFQSTASIDG

-392 NLTDHFRENLS
+392 NLTDH
-403 CAESTATIE
+403 
-412 HVTTTGPEN
+412 
-421 SLDAACIQ
+421 
-429 LCGEFPTL
+429 
-437 FESTL
+437 
-442 GCLKDFSLDIR
+442 
-453 FKPEAKPIFKK
+453 
-464 PRPVPFSILQD
+464 
-475 LNEAYEAGIKRGVW
+475 
-489 ELTDFNSYGT
+489 
-499 PVVPIRKSPLPGQ
+499 
-512 AKASIR
+512 
-518 VCGDYSVTVNSQL
+518 
-531 EDHRQPIP
+531 
-539 LPEDLMRKLGR
+539 
-550 GYCFSKIDL
+550 L
-559 ANAYN
+559 A
-564 QICLSPDSQKKLAL
+564 
-578 STHKGVLLQKRLPFG
+578 
-593 IKSAPGYFQEIMEQL
+593 
-608 TQNLRGVAVYFDD
+608 
-621 ILVSGDNAKDH
+621 
-632 LMNLRALFKRLEE
+632 
-645 KGLRCN
+645 
-651 REKCVFAQVSIDYL
+651 
-665 GHTLSSRGIAK
+665 
-676 GSKVDAILEMP
+676 
-687 TPKNI
+687 
-692 STLKSFLASVQFYS
+692 
-706 KFLPPYFSE
+706 
-715 ITEPL
+715 
-720 YKLTRKGQQWKWGE
+720 
-734 EEATSFKEIKRLLC
+734 
-748 TETILAHYDPSLP
+748 
-761 LGLSCDAS
+761 
-769 ECGIGAVLFHRFAD
+769 
-783 GSERPILNISKVLSA
+783 
-798 TQRRYSQI
+798 
-806 QKEALSLVY
+806 
-815 ALKKFHQ
+815 
-822 FLYGRKFIVVT
+822 
-833 DHKPLVTLFAPDK
+833 
-846 GTPAM
+846 
-851 AANRLARWALLIH
+851 
-864 QYDYTV
+864 
-870 EYRRSKD
+870 
-877 HGNADALSRLP
+877 
-888 FSNDTSFDGE
+888 DTSFDGE

-934 LFQLMRFVKEG
+934 LAQVMRFVKEG

-1012 RIDFDIENLCRKCT
+1012 RIDFDIEDLCRKCT

-1076 PCIHTTTSTSS
+1076 PCIHPTTSTSS

-1222 TEDSEVVSK
+1222 AEDSEVVSK
-1231 VEHHYTLG
+1231 VEHHFSLG

-1342 RHNLRRSARAKR
+1342 RHNLRRSARTKR

>member
-1 MTMLQEQLKTLQ
+1 MQRYNRQKWRRGFKELNCVKKEKRKFVEFALQLELSTMSEISELILLLNKQHQEQMTVLRDEQNKQHQEQMTMLQEQIKILQ
-13 SSLNNP
+13 SSLNKP

-55 VPDNKQAQIFLTNQ
+55 IPDNKQAQIFLTNQ

-150 KDPLDEALR
+150 KDPLDGALR

-219 AKSKTSKTQEKK
+219 AKSKTFKTQEKK

-271 RDNSKLVKQQMK
+271 RDNKLVKQQMK
-283 LVHKVQCSVSPIY
+283 LVHKIQCSVSPIY

-301 NDHRIKFEI
+301 NDRRIKFEI

-333 PVTVQYQVA
+333 PVSVQYQVA

-350 GQFQSTATIDG
+350 GQFQSTASIDG

-392 NLTDHFRENLS
+392 NLTDH
-403 CAESTATIE
+403 
-412 HVTTTGPEN
+412 
-421 SLDAACIQ
+421 
-429 LCGEFPTL
+429 
-437 FESTL
+437 
-442 GCLKDFSLDIR
+442 
-453 FKPEAKPIFKK
+453 
-464 PRPVPFSILQD
+464 
-475 LNEAYEAGIKRGVW
+475 
-489 ELTDFNSYGT
+489 
-499 PVVPIRKSPLPGQ
+499 
-512 AKASIR
+512 
-518 VCGDYSVTVNSQL
+518 
-531 EDHRQPIP
+531 
-539 LPEDLMRKLGR
+539 
-550 GYCFSKIDL
+550 L
-559 ANAYN
+559 A
-564 QICLSPDSQKKLAL
+564 
-578 STHKGVLLQKRLPFG
+578 
-593 IKSAPGYFQEIMEQL
+593 
-608 TQNLRGVAVYFDD
+608 
-621 ILVSGDNAKDH
+621 
-632 LMNLRALFKRLEE
+632 
-645 KGLRCN
+645 
-651 REKCVFAQVSIDYL
+651 
-665 GHTLSSRGIAK
+665 
-676 GSKVDAILEMP
+676 
-687 TPKNI
+687 
-692 STLKSFLASVQFYS
+692 
-706 KFLPPYFSE
+706 
-715 ITEPL
+715 
-720 YKLTRKGQQWKWGE
+720 
-734 EEATSFKEIKRLLC
+734 
-748 TETILAHYDPSLP
+748 
-761 LGLSCDAS
+761 
-769 ECGIGAVLFHRFAD
+769 
-783 GSERPILNISKVLSA
+783 
-798 TQRRYSQI
+798 
-806 QKEALSLVY
+806 
-815 ALKKFHQ
+815 
-822 FLYGRKFIVVT
+822 
-833 DHKPLVTLFAPDK
+833 
-846 GTPAM
+846 
-851 AANRLARWALLIH
+851 
-864 QYDYTV
+864 
-870 EYRRSKD
+870 
-877 HGNADALSRLP
+877 
-888 FSNDTSFDGE
+888 DTSFDGE

-934 LFQLMRFVKEG
+934 LSQLMRFVKEG

-1076 PCIHTTTSTSS
+1076 PCIHPTTSTSS

-1102 YPHTLVTDN
+1102 YPHTLMTDN

-1222 TEDSEVVSK
+1222 AEDSEVVSK
-1231 VEHHYTLG
+1231 VEHNYSLG

-1342 RHNLRRSARAKR
+1342 RHNLRRSARTKR

>member
-1 MTMLQEQLKTLQ
+1 MSEISELILLLNKQHQEQMAVLRDEHRDQNKQHQEQMAMLQEQLKTLQ

-55 VPDNKQAQIFLTNQ
+55 IPDNKQAQIFLTNQ

-139 QDAATCDFQSI
+139 QDAATCDFQYI

-265 VCMSRL
+265 VCMFRL
-271 RDNSKLVKQQMK
+271 RNNKLVKQQVK

-301 NDHRIKFEI
+301 NDRRIKFEI

-333 PVTVQYQVA
+333 PVTIRYQVA

-350 GQFQSTATIDG
+350 GQFQSTASIDG

-403 CAESTATIE
+403 CAESTATIV

-421 SLDAACIQ
+421 FLHAACIQ

-475 LNEAYEAGIKRGVW
+475 FNEAYEAGIKRGVW

-645 KGLRCN
+645 KGL
-651 REKCVFAQVSIDYL
+651 
-665 GHTLSSRGIAK
+665 
-676 GSKVDAILEMP
+676 
-687 TPKNI
+687 
-692 STLKSFLASVQFYS
+692 VQ
-706 KFLPPYFSE
+706 K
-715 ITEPL
+715 
-720 YKLTRKGQQWKWGE
+720 TR
-734 EEATSFKEIKRLLC
+734 
-748 TETILAHYDPSLP
+748 
-761 LGLSCDAS
+761 
-769 ECGIGAVLFHRFAD
+769 
-783 GSERPILNISKVLSA
+783 
-798 TQRRYSQI
+798 
-806 QKEALSLVY
+806 
-815 ALKKFHQ
+815 
-822 FLYGRKFIVVT
+822 RKMCF
-833 DHKPLVTLFAPDK
+833 
-846 GTPAM
+846 
-851 AANRLARWALLIH
+851 R
-864 QYDYTV
+864 
-870 EYRRSKD
+870 
-877 HGNADALSRLP
+877 
-888 FSNDTSFDGE
+888 
-898 EMEDDVDSVCLVRT
+898 
-912 ISRQIN
+912 
-918 PDNPLLVVR
+918 
-927 ETAKDPI
+927 
-934 LFQLMRFVKEG
+934 
-945 WPHAFSEEL
+945 
-954 KDFKKL
+954 
-960 ENSLSTENGCVFY
+960 
-973 GLRVII
+973 
-979 PSTLRNHILKL
+979 
-990 LHLGHFGM
+990 
-998 QRMKQLARSTVYWP
+998 
-1012 RIDFDIENLCRKCT
+1012 
-1026 SCGQFQNKPD
+1026 
-1036 KPSIHPWMMPEKPWS
+1036 PSI
-1051 RLHLDH
+1051 
-1057 AINFLGRN
+1057 N
-1065 WLVLVDAYSKY
+1065 
-1076 PCIHTTTSTSS
+1076 
-1087 KSTTAILEQEFAHFG
+1087 
-1102 YPHTLVTDN
+1102 
-1111 ATTFMSQEF
+1111 
-1120 QAWCKQRGI
+1120 
-1129 VHLTGAPYHPATN
+1129 
-1142 GAAERLIQSFKQ
+1142 
-1154 ALRKSSLPPK
+1154 
-1164 EALQE
+1164 
-1169 FLMQYRRIPFASGL
+1169 
-1183 SPSELLNGRRIRT
+1183 
-1196 KIDTLVPSIPHLLQG
+1196 
-1211 RQSRQA
+1211 
-1217 SKHSN
+1217 
-1222 TEDSEVVSK
+1222 
-1231 VEHHYTLG
+1231 
-1239 DPCYALYFGP
+1239 
-1249 RRDRDPRWVPAI
+1249 
-1261 VTKVHGTRSVN
+1261 
-1272 VRVIPRGPTWR
+1272 
-1283 RHLDQ
+1283 
-1288 LRPRYGSDQDDD
+1288 
-1300 PCEIPTSV
+1300 
-1308 LSTETLPAGTDHAS
+1308 
-1322 SSSSMNQRNNPRLP
+1322 
-1336 TGDEYG
+1336 
-1342 RHNLRRSARAKR
+1342 
-1354 PPKKY
+1354 
-1359 CC
+1359 

>member
-1 MTMLQEQLKTLQ
+1 MKILDILAKL
-13 SSLNNP
+13 
-19 RENVPTPMASFQP
+19 VPTLKLFAAS
-32 FDSTSELWTD
+32 
-42 YLARFRTF
+42 AR
-50 VTANS
+50 N
-55 VPDNKQAQIFLTNQ
+55 
-69 SNSVYKM
+69 
-76 LSNLAAQQQPVKS
+76 
-89 IHELTMND
+89 
-97 IQTFMAEQFDPKR
+97 
-110 FVVRERFKF
+110 
-119 WSDMKRKPGETIP
+119 
-132 ELASRIR
+132 
-139 QDAATCDFQSI
+139 
-150 KDPLDEALR
+150 
-159 TKFICSVDN
+159 
-168 EAVLKTLFKLKDDE
+168 
-182 LKFSNAIRV
+182 
-191 AQEVEEAA
+191 
-199 KVAKETV
+199 
-206 HGQPSTSVQKVYH
+206 
-219 AKSKTSKTQEKK
+219 
-231 TACFRCG
+231 
-238 NSGHFSKACPHI
+238 
-250 KAICSFCKKTGHLQS
+250 TGHLQS

-271 RDNSKLVKQQMK
+271 RDNKQKSNVLFHPSIKLLDLMTTELSLK
-283 LVHKVQCSVSPIY
+283 LIA
-296 QTIRL
+296 
-301 NDHRIKFEI
+301 E
-310 DSGASDTFC
+310 
-319 CEATWQTL
+319 
-327 GKPTLQ
+327 
-333 PVTVQYQVA
+333 PVTHFAVKRRGKRWVNPFYNLYQVA

-350 GQFQSTATIDG
+350 GQFQSTASIDG

-392 NLTDHFRENLS
+392 NLTDH
-403 CAESTATIE
+403 
-412 HVTTTGPEN
+412 
-421 SLDAACIQ
+421 
-429 LCGEFPTL
+429 
-437 FESTL
+437 
-442 GCLKDFSLDIR
+442 
-453 FKPEAKPIFKK
+453 
-464 PRPVPFSILQD
+464 
-475 LNEAYEAGIKRGVW
+475 
-489 ELTDFNSYGT
+489 
-499 PVVPIRKSPLPGQ
+499 
-512 AKASIR
+512 
-518 VCGDYSVTVNSQL
+518 
-531 EDHRQPIP
+531 
-539 LPEDLMRKLGR
+539 
-550 GYCFSKIDL
+550 L
-559 ANAYN
+559 A
-564 QICLSPDSQKKLAL
+564 
-578 STHKGVLLQKRLPFG
+578 
-593 IKSAPGYFQEIMEQL
+593 
-608 TQNLRGVAVYFDD
+608 
-621 ILVSGDNAKDH
+621 
-632 LMNLRALFKRLEE
+632 
-645 KGLRCN
+645 
-651 REKCVFAQVSIDYL
+651 
-665 GHTLSSRGIAK
+665 
-676 GSKVDAILEMP
+676 
-687 TPKNI
+687 
-692 STLKSFLASVQFYS
+692 
-706 KFLPPYFSE
+706 
-715 ITEPL
+715 
-720 YKLTRKGQQWKWGE
+720 
-734 EEATSFKEIKRLLC
+734 
-748 TETILAHYDPSLP
+748 
-761 LGLSCDAS
+761 
-769 ECGIGAVLFHRFAD
+769 
-783 GSERPILNISKVLSA
+783 
-798 TQRRYSQI
+798 
-806 QKEALSLVY
+806 
-815 ALKKFHQ
+815 
-822 FLYGRKFIVVT
+822 
-833 DHKPLVTLFAPDK
+833 
-846 GTPAM
+846 
-851 AANRLARWALLIH
+851 
-864 QYDYTV
+864 
-870 EYRRSKD
+870 
-877 HGNADALSRLP
+877 
-888 FSNDTSFDGE
+888 DTSFDGE

-934 LFQLMRFVKEG
+934 LSQLIRFVKEG

-1012 RIDFDIENLCRKCT
+1012 RIDFDIEDLCRKCT

-1076 PCIHTTTSTSS
+1076 PCIHPTTSTSS

-1222 TEDSEVVSK
+1222 AEDSEVVSK
-1231 VEHHYTLG
+1231 VEHHYSLG

-1342 RHNLRRSARAKR
+1342 RHNPRRSARTKR
-1354 PPKKY
+1354 LPKKY

>member
-1 MTMLQEQLKTLQ
+1 MQRYNRQKWRRGFKELHCVKKEKRKFVNFALQLELSTMSEISELILLLNKQHQEQMTVLRDEHREQNKQHQEQMAVLRDEQNKQHQEQMTMLQEQLKTLQ

-55 VPDNKQAQIFLTNQ
+55 IPDNKQAQIFLTNQ

-271 RDNSKLVKQQMK
+271 RDNKLVKQQMK
-283 LVHKVQCSVSPIY
+283 LVHKIQCSVSPIY

-333 PVTVQYQVA
+333 PVSVQYQVA
-342 EGSPLPVV
+342 EGSPLLVV
-350 GQFQSTATIDG
+350 GQFQSTASIDG

-392 NLTDHFRENLS
+392 NLTDHFRE
-403 CAESTATIE
+403 ATIE

-429 LCGEFPTL
+429 LCREFPTL

-550 GYCFSKIDL
+550 FS
-559 ANAYN
+559 
-564 QICLSPDSQKKLAL
+564 
-578 STHKGVLLQKRLPFG
+578 
-593 IKSAPGYFQEIMEQL
+593 
-608 TQNLRGVAVYFDD
+608 
-621 ILVSGDNAKDH
+621 
-632 LMNLRALFKRLEE
+632 
-645 KGLRCN
+645 
-651 REKCVFAQVSIDYL
+651 
-665 GHTLSSRGIAK
+665 
-676 GSKVDAILEMP
+676 
-687 TPKNI
+687 
-692 STLKSFLASVQFYS
+692 
-706 KFLPPYFSE
+706 
-715 ITEPL
+715 
-720 YKLTRKGQQWKWGE
+720 
-734 EEATSFKEIKRLLC
+734 
-748 TETILAHYDPSLP
+748 
-761 LGLSCDAS
+761 
-769 ECGIGAVLFHRFAD
+769 
-783 GSERPILNISKVLSA
+783 
-798 TQRRYSQI
+798 
-806 QKEALSLVY
+806 
-815 ALKKFHQ
+815 
-822 FLYGRKFIVVT
+822 
-833 DHKPLVTLFAPDK
+833 
-846 GTPAM
+846 
-851 AANRLARWALLIH
+851 
-864 QYDYTV
+864 
-870 EYRRSKD
+870 
-877 HGNADALSRLP
+877 
-888 FSNDTSFDGE
+888 
-898 EMEDDVDSVCLVRT
+898 
-912 ISRQIN
+912 
-918 PDNPLLVVR
+918 
-927 ETAKDPI
+927 
-934 LFQLMRFVKEG
+934 
-945 WPHAFSEEL
+945 
-954 KDFKKL
+954 
-960 ENSLSTENGCVFY
+960 
-973 GLRVII
+973 
-979 PSTLRNHILKL
+979 
-990 LHLGHFGM
+990 
-998 QRMKQLARSTVYWP
+998 
-1012 RIDFDIENLCRKCT
+1012 
-1026 SCGQFQNKPD
+1026 
-1036 KPSIHPWMMPEKPWS
+1036 
-1051 RLHLDH
+1051 
-1057 AINFLGRN
+1057 
-1065 WLVLVDAYSKY
+1065 
-1076 PCIHTTTSTSS
+1076 
-1087 KSTTAILEQEFAHFG
+1087 
-1102 YPHTLVTDN
+1102 
-1111 ATTFMSQEF
+1111 
-1120 QAWCKQRGI
+1120 
-1129 VHLTGAPYHPATN
+1129 
-1142 GAAERLIQSFKQ
+1142 
-1154 ALRKSSLPPK
+1154 
-1164 EALQE
+1164 
-1169 FLMQYRRIPFASGL
+1169 
-1183 SPSELLNGRRIRT
+1183 
-1196 KIDTLVPSIPHLLQG
+1196 
-1211 RQSRQA
+1211 
-1217 SKHSN
+1217 
-1222 TEDSEVVSK
+1222 
-1231 VEHHYTLG
+1231 
-1239 DPCYALYFGP
+1239 
-1249 RRDRDPRWVPAI
+1249 
-1261 VTKVHGTRSVN
+1261 
-1272 VRVIPRGPTWR
+1272 
-1283 RHLDQ
+1283 
-1288 LRPRYGSDQDDD
+1288 
-1300 PCEIPTSV
+1300 
-1308 LSTETLPAGTDHAS
+1308 
-1322 SSSSMNQRNNPRLP
+1322 
-1336 TGDEYG
+1336 
-1342 RHNLRRSARAKR
+1342 
-1354 PPKKY
+1354 
-1359 CC
+1359 

>member
-1 MTMLQEQLKTLQ
+1 MSEISELILLLNKQHQEQMAVFRGEHQEQMAVLRDEHRERNRQHQEQNKQHQEQMAVLRGEHQEQITMLQEQIKILQ

-55 VPDNKQAQIFLTNQ
+55 IPDNKQAQIFLTNQ

-132 ELASRIR
+132 ELTSRIR

-199 KVAKETV
+199 KVAK
-206 HGQPSTSVQKVYH
+206 
-219 AKSKTSKTQEKK
+219 SKTSKTQEKK

-271 RDNSKLVKQQMK
+271 RDNKLVKQQMK
-283 LVHKVQCSVSPIY
+283 LVHKIQCSVSPIY

-333 PVTVQYQVA
+333 PVTIGYQVA

-350 GQFQSTATIDG
+350 GQFQSTASIDG
-361 KSPDVTFPVIV
+361 KSPDVTFPVIF

-392 NLTDHFRENLS
+392 NLTDH
-403 CAESTATIE
+403 
-412 HVTTTGPEN
+412 
-421 SLDAACIQ
+421 
-429 LCGEFPTL
+429 
-437 FESTL
+437 
-442 GCLKDFSLDIR
+442 
-453 FKPEAKPIFKK
+453 
-464 PRPVPFSILQD
+464 
-475 LNEAYEAGIKRGVW
+475 
-489 ELTDFNSYGT
+489 
-499 PVVPIRKSPLPGQ
+499 
-512 AKASIR
+512 
-518 VCGDYSVTVNSQL
+518 
-531 EDHRQPIP
+531 
-539 LPEDLMRKLGR
+539 
-550 GYCFSKIDL
+550 L
-559 ANAYN
+559 A
-564 QICLSPDSQKKLAL
+564 
-578 STHKGVLLQKRLPFG
+578 
-593 IKSAPGYFQEIMEQL
+593 
-608 TQNLRGVAVYFDD
+608 
-621 ILVSGDNAKDH
+621 
-632 LMNLRALFKRLEE
+632 
-645 KGLRCN
+645 
-651 REKCVFAQVSIDYL
+651 
-665 GHTLSSRGIAK
+665 
-676 GSKVDAILEMP
+676 
-687 TPKNI
+687 
-692 STLKSFLASVQFYS
+692 
-706 KFLPPYFSE
+706 
-715 ITEPL
+715 
-720 YKLTRKGQQWKWGE
+720 
-734 EEATSFKEIKRLLC
+734 
-748 TETILAHYDPSLP
+748 
-761 LGLSCDAS
+761 
-769 ECGIGAVLFHRFAD
+769 
-783 GSERPILNISKVLSA
+783 
-798 TQRRYSQI
+798 
-806 QKEALSLVY
+806 
-815 ALKKFHQ
+815 
-822 FLYGRKFIVVT
+822 
-833 DHKPLVTLFAPDK
+833 
-846 GTPAM
+846 
-851 AANRLARWALLIH
+851 
-864 QYDYTV
+864 
-870 EYRRSKD
+870 
-877 HGNADALSRLP
+877 
-888 FSNDTSFDGE
+888 DTSFDGE
-898 EMEDDVDSVCLVRT
+898 EMEDDVDSVCLLRT

-934 LFQLMRFVKEG
+934 LSQLMRFVKEG

-1012 RIDFDIENLCRKCT
+1012 RIDFDIEDLCRKCT

-1076 PCIHTTTSTSS
+1076 PCIHPTTSTSS

-1231 VEHHYTLG
+1231 VEHHYSLG

-1300 PCEIPTSV
+1300 DPCEIPTSV

-1322 SSSSMNQRNNPRLP
+1322 SSSSMNQCNNPRLP
-1336 TGDEYG
+1336 TGDKYG
-1342 RHNLRRSARAKR
+1342 RHNLRRSARTKR

>member
-1 MTMLQEQLKTLQ
+1 MTEISELILLLNKQHQEQMAVFRGEHQEQMAVLRDEHREQNKQHQEQMTMLQEQLKTLQ

-19 RENVPTPMASFQP
+19 RENVPTPMAGFQP

-55 VPDNKQAQIFLTNQ
+55 IPDNKQAQIFLTNQ
-69 SNSVYKM
+69 SNSVYKI

-97 IQTFMAEQFDPKR
+97 IQMFMAEQFDPKR

-219 AKSKTSKTQEKK
+219 AKSKTSKTEEEK

-271 RDNSKLVKQQMK
+271 RDNKLVKQ

-310 DSGASDTFC
+310 GSGASDTFC

-333 PVTVQYQVA
+333 PVTIRYQVA

-350 GQFQSTATIDG
+350 GQFQSTASIDG

-392 NLTDHFRENLS
+392 NLTDH
-403 CAESTATIE
+403 
-412 HVTTTGPEN
+412 
-421 SLDAACIQ
+421 
-429 LCGEFPTL
+429 
-437 FESTL
+437 
-442 GCLKDFSLDIR
+442 
-453 FKPEAKPIFKK
+453 
-464 PRPVPFSILQD
+464 
-475 LNEAYEAGIKRGVW
+475 
-489 ELTDFNSYGT
+489 
-499 PVVPIRKSPLPGQ
+499 
-512 AKASIR
+512 
-518 VCGDYSVTVNSQL
+518 
-531 EDHRQPIP
+531 
-539 LPEDLMRKLGR
+539 
-550 GYCFSKIDL
+550 L
-559 ANAYN
+559 A
-564 QICLSPDSQKKLAL
+564 
-578 STHKGVLLQKRLPFG
+578 
-593 IKSAPGYFQEIMEQL
+593 
-608 TQNLRGVAVYFDD
+608 
-621 ILVSGDNAKDH
+621 
-632 LMNLRALFKRLEE
+632 
-645 KGLRCN
+645 
-651 REKCVFAQVSIDYL
+651 
-665 GHTLSSRGIAK
+665 
-676 GSKVDAILEMP
+676 
-687 TPKNI
+687 
-692 STLKSFLASVQFYS
+692 
-706 KFLPPYFSE
+706 
-715 ITEPL
+715 
-720 YKLTRKGQQWKWGE
+720 
-734 EEATSFKEIKRLLC
+734 
-748 TETILAHYDPSLP
+748 
-761 LGLSCDAS
+761 
-769 ECGIGAVLFHRFAD
+769 
-783 GSERPILNISKVLSA
+783 
-798 TQRRYSQI
+798 
-806 QKEALSLVY
+806 
-815 ALKKFHQ
+815 
-822 FLYGRKFIVVT
+822 
-833 DHKPLVTLFAPDK
+833 
-846 GTPAM
+846 
-851 AANRLARWALLIH
+851 
-864 QYDYTV
+864 
-870 EYRRSKD
+870 
-877 HGNADALSRLP
+877 
-888 FSNDTSFDGE
+888 DTSFDGE

-934 LFQLMRFVKEG
+934 LAQVMRFVKEG

-1012 RIDFDIENLCRKCT
+1012 RIDFDIEDLCRKCT

-1076 PCIHTTTSTSS
+1076 PCIHPTTSTSS

-1222 TEDSEVVSK
+1222 AENSEVVSK
-1231 VEHHYTLG
+1231 VEHHYSLG

-1342 RHNLRRSARAKR
+1342 RHNLRRSARTKR

>member
-1 MTMLQEQLKTLQ
+1 MSEISELILLLNKQHQEQMAVLRGEHQEQMAVLRDEHREQNKQYQEQNKQHQEQMTMLQEQLKILQ

-19 RENVPTPMASFQP
+19 RENVQTPMASFQP

-55 VPDNKQAQIFLTNQ
+55 IPDNKQAQIFLTNQ

-150 KDPLDEALR
+150 KDLLDEALR

-191 AQEVEEAA
+191 AQEVEEAV

-271 RDNSKLVKQQMK
+271 RGNSKLVKQQVKM
-283 LVHKVQCSVSPIY
+283 VHKVRCSISPIY

-301 NDHRIKFEI
+301 NDRRIKFEI

-327 GKPTLQ
+327 GKPILQ
-333 PVTVQYQVA
+333 PVSVQYQVA

-350 GQFQSTATIDG
+350 GQFQSTASIDG

-392 NLTDHFRENLS
+392 NLTDH
-403 CAESTATIE
+403 
-412 HVTTTGPEN
+412 
-421 SLDAACIQ
+421 
-429 LCGEFPTL
+429 
-437 FESTL
+437 
-442 GCLKDFSLDIR
+442 
-453 FKPEAKPIFKK
+453 
-464 PRPVPFSILQD
+464 
-475 LNEAYEAGIKRGVW
+475 
-489 ELTDFNSYGT
+489 
-499 PVVPIRKSPLPGQ
+499 
-512 AKASIR
+512 
-518 VCGDYSVTVNSQL
+518 
-531 EDHRQPIP
+531 
-539 LPEDLMRKLGR
+539 
-550 GYCFSKIDL
+550 L
-559 ANAYN
+559 A
-564 QICLSPDSQKKLAL
+564 
-578 STHKGVLLQKRLPFG
+578 
-593 IKSAPGYFQEIMEQL
+593 
-608 TQNLRGVAVYFDD
+608 
-621 ILVSGDNAKDH
+621 
-632 LMNLRALFKRLEE
+632 
-645 KGLRCN
+645 
-651 REKCVFAQVSIDYL
+651 
-665 GHTLSSRGIAK
+665 
-676 GSKVDAILEMP
+676 
-687 TPKNI
+687 
-692 STLKSFLASVQFYS
+692 
-706 KFLPPYFSE
+706 
-715 ITEPL
+715 
-720 YKLTRKGQQWKWGE
+720 
-734 EEATSFKEIKRLLC
+734 
-748 TETILAHYDPSLP
+748 
-761 LGLSCDAS
+761 
-769 ECGIGAVLFHRFAD
+769 
-783 GSERPILNISKVLSA
+783 
-798 TQRRYSQI
+798 
-806 QKEALSLVY
+806 
-815 ALKKFHQ
+815 
-822 FLYGRKFIVVT
+822 
-833 DHKPLVTLFAPDK
+833 
-846 GTPAM
+846 
-851 AANRLARWALLIH
+851 
-864 QYDYTV
+864 
-870 EYRRSKD
+870 
-877 HGNADALSRLP
+877 
-888 FSNDTSFDGE
+888 DTSFDGE

-934 LFQLMRFVKEG
+934 LSQVMRFVKEG

-1012 RIDFDIENLCRKCT
+1012 RIDFDIEDLCRKCT

-1076 PCIHTTTSTSS
+1076 PCIHPTTSTSS

-1211 RQSRQA
+1211 RQSKQA

-1222 TEDSEVVSK
+1222 AEDSEMVSK
-1231 VEHHYTLG
+1231 VEHHYSLG

-1342 RHNLRRSARAKR
+1342 RHNLRRSARTKR

>member
-1 MTMLQEQLKTLQ
+1 M
-13 SSLNNP
+13 
-19 RENVPTPMASFQP
+19 
-32 FDSTSELWTD
+32 
-42 YLARFRTF
+42 
-50 VTANS
+50 
-55 VPDNKQAQIFLTNQ
+55 
-69 SNSVYKM
+69 
-76 LSNLAAQQQPVKS
+76 
-89 IHELTMND
+89 
-97 IQTFMAEQFDPKR
+97 
-110 FVVRERFKF
+110 
-119 WSDMKRKPGETIP
+119 
-132 ELASRIR
+132 
-139 QDAATCDFQSI
+139 
-150 KDPLDEALR
+150 
-159 TKFICSVDN
+159 
-168 EAVLKTLFKLKDDE
+168 
-182 LKFSNAIRV
+182 
-191 AQEVEEAA
+191 
-199 KVAKETV
+199 
-206 HGQPSTSVQKVYH
+206 
-219 AKSKTSKTQEKK
+219 
-231 TACFRCG
+231 
-238 NSGHFSKACPHI
+238 
-250 KAICSFCKKTGHLQS
+250 
-265 VCMSRL
+265 
-271 RDNSKLVKQQMK
+271 KQQ

-333 PVTVQYQVA
+333 PVTVRYQVA

-350 GQFQSTATIDG
+350 GQFQSTASIDG

-392 NLTDHFRENLS
+392 NLTDH
-403 CAESTATIE
+403 
-412 HVTTTGPEN
+412 
-421 SLDAACIQ
+421 
-429 LCGEFPTL
+429 
-437 FESTL
+437 
-442 GCLKDFSLDIR
+442 
-453 FKPEAKPIFKK
+453 
-464 PRPVPFSILQD
+464 
-475 LNEAYEAGIKRGVW
+475 
-489 ELTDFNSYGT
+489 
-499 PVVPIRKSPLPGQ
+499 
-512 AKASIR
+512 
-518 VCGDYSVTVNSQL
+518 
-531 EDHRQPIP
+531 
-539 LPEDLMRKLGR
+539 
-550 GYCFSKIDL
+550 L
-559 ANAYN
+559 A
-564 QICLSPDSQKKLAL
+564 
-578 STHKGVLLQKRLPFG
+578 
-593 IKSAPGYFQEIMEQL
+593 
-608 TQNLRGVAVYFDD
+608 
-621 ILVSGDNAKDH
+621 
-632 LMNLRALFKRLEE
+632 
-645 KGLRCN
+645 
-651 REKCVFAQVSIDYL
+651 
-665 GHTLSSRGIAK
+665 
-676 GSKVDAILEMP
+676 
-687 TPKNI
+687 
-692 STLKSFLASVQFYS
+692 
-706 KFLPPYFSE
+706 
-715 ITEPL
+715 
-720 YKLTRKGQQWKWGE
+720 
-734 EEATSFKEIKRLLC
+734 
-748 TETILAHYDPSLP
+748 
-761 LGLSCDAS
+761 
-769 ECGIGAVLFHRFAD
+769 
-783 GSERPILNISKVLSA
+783 
-798 TQRRYSQI
+798 
-806 QKEALSLVY
+806 
-815 ALKKFHQ
+815 
-822 FLYGRKFIVVT
+822 
-833 DHKPLVTLFAPDK
+833 
-846 GTPAM
+846 
-851 AANRLARWALLIH
+851 
-864 QYDYTV
+864 
-870 EYRRSKD
+870 
-877 HGNADALSRLP
+877 
-888 FSNDTSFDGE
+888 DTSFDGE

-927 ETAKDPI
+927 ETAKDSI
-934 LFQLMRFVKEG
+934 LSQLMRFVKEG

-1012 RIDFDIENLCRKCT
+1012 RIDFDIEDLCRKCT

-1076 PCIHTTTSTSS
+1076 PCIHPTTSTSS
-1087 KSTTAILEQEFAHFG
+1087 NNTTAILEQEFAHFG

-1129 VHLTGAPYHPATN
+1129 VHLTGAPYHLATN

-1217 SKHSN
+1217 SKRSN

-1231 VEHHYTLG
+1231 VEHHFSLG

-1342 RHNLRRSARAKR
+1342 RHNLRRSARTKR

-1359 CC
+1359 YC

>member
-1 MTMLQEQLKTLQ
+1 MSEISELILLLNKQHQEQNKQHQEQMTMLQEQIKILQ

-55 VPDNKQAQIFLTNQ
+55 IPDNKQAQIFLTNQ

-219 AKSKTSKTQEKK
+219 AKSKTSKTQEK

-301 NDHRIKFEI
+301 NDRRIKFEI
-310 DSGASDTFC
+310 DSGANDTFC

-333 PVTVQYQVA
+333 PVTIRYQVA

-350 GQFQSTATIDG
+350 GQFQSTASIDG

-392 NLTDHFRENLS
+392 NLTDHL
-403 CAESTATIE
+403 AD
-412 HVTTTGPEN
+412 TT
-421 SLDAACIQ
+421 
-429 LCGEFPTL
+429 
-437 FESTL
+437 
-442 GCLKDFSLDIR
+442 
-453 FKPEAKPIFKK
+453 
-464 PRPVPFSILQD
+464 
-475 LNEAYEAGIKRGVW
+475 
-489 ELTDFNSYGT
+489 
-499 PVVPIRKSPLPGQ
+499 
-512 AKASIR
+512 
-518 VCGDYSVTVNSQL
+518 
-531 EDHRQPIP
+531 
-539 LPEDLMRKLGR
+539 
-550 GYCFSKIDL
+550 
-559 ANAYN
+559 
-564 QICLSPDSQKKLAL
+564 
-578 STHKGVLLQKRLPFG
+578 
-593 IKSAPGYFQEIMEQL
+593 
-608 TQNLRGVAVYFDD
+608 
-621 ILVSGDNAKDH
+621 
-632 LMNLRALFKRLEE
+632 
-645 KGLRCN
+645 
-651 REKCVFAQVSIDYL
+651 
-665 GHTLSSRGIAK
+665 
-676 GSKVDAILEMP
+676 
-687 TPKNI
+687 
-692 STLKSFLASVQFYS
+692 
-706 KFLPPYFSE
+706 
-715 ITEPL
+715 
-720 YKLTRKGQQWKWGE
+720 
-734 EEATSFKEIKRLLC
+734 
-748 TETILAHYDPSLP
+748 
-761 LGLSCDAS
+761 
-769 ECGIGAVLFHRFAD
+769 
-783 GSERPILNISKVLSA
+783 
-798 TQRRYSQI
+798 
-806 QKEALSLVY
+806 
-815 ALKKFHQ
+815 
-822 FLYGRKFIVVT
+822 
-833 DHKPLVTLFAPDK
+833 
-846 GTPAM
+846 
-851 AANRLARWALLIH
+851 
-864 QYDYTV
+864 
-870 EYRRSKD
+870 
-877 HGNADALSRLP
+877 
-888 FSNDTSFDGE
+888 FDGE

-934 LFQLMRFVKEG
+934 LSQLMRFLKEG

-960 ENSLSTENGCVFY
+960 KNSLSTENGCVFY

-1012 RIDFDIENLCRKCT
+1012 RIDFDIEDLCRKCT

-1076 PCIHTTTSTSS
+1076 PCIHLTTSTSS

-1222 TEDSEVVSK
+1222 AEDSKVVSK
-1231 VEHHYTLG
+1231 VEHHYSLG

-1261 VTKVHGTRSVN
+1261 VTKVHGTQSVN

-1342 RHNLRRSARAKR
+1342 RHNLRRSARTKR